1 MKKLFSLFAAVLF
14 AGSMMAADEVL
25 FEQTYPGSP
34 SEYTNSYTKTFTLTT
49 GGYTL
54 SYANVNNGQET
65 DNWNAVRAGRKSGNA
80 SVATITSGAIAETIT
95 KVVVHFTQ
103 VDANKTNSLTLEVAD
118 ANDFA
123 NPVSVAQTIA
133 VGDVTFAIASPA
145 ANKYYRI
152 VIDQAAGSSNGFNRW
167 DKVSFY
173 KQAADIAATGIELD
187 QTAVTLP
194 QYREVQLVA
203 TLTPA
208 GANTAVVW
216 ASDNENVEVID
227 GLVKAKAA
235 SGTATITATAGEGVS
250 ATCAITLA
258 EAPVLT
264 CADAAAKA
272 ASVSA
277 NNENYAGGQYVV
289 RGYVT
294 ETFTNASFTT
304 EGEYVSFYMDD
315 AEGTAR
321 TLEVYKAAW
330 ATVAV
335 GDYVEAVGYLTK
347 YNTTNEMAAGGKVT
361 VLPKPIRGAYNVGGA
376 NADYASL
383 FAACQDINARGIVGD
398 VELLICANLT
408 EGQNPVLS
416 NPTNYSITIR
426 PNADEDRKIE
436 FTATKDNFGP
446 SGAFC
451 IGSIRE
457 VKSGVDTIAWGT
469 ALTNNIIIDGYAEGG
484 ETRRLTFDTPQG
496 FGSGAGP
503 ILFYGDVHNC
513 KLINCIINN
522 SRNAGTTGVTVRTA
536 NMAKFDAGTPNY
548 RPENILIEN
557 NIIAPRVNGQGIVI
571 NGSQAS
577 TIGDGAPLGTI
588 IRNNQITA
596 SNRGVF
602 FNGVNGLVFEGNELT
617 MNGAAGFNAH
627 GLFGYTQ
634 VVGDI
639 IVKDNVF
646 KVNTLQVAAGD
657 FGVIAIG
664 SSGAITGREDD
675 VHWIID
681 NNYFYGM
688 DALAEATGN
697 FKLMYVRAGSNT
709 TLRHNTFY
717 IPTFT
722 NAVPMDLV
730 AANCAAALYLAGSG
744 AYAAENNIFVCKETA
759 SNVSLIRGALNDN
772 IKNNVYHHDG
782 GNAAILAGAVVA
794 ADSAAF
800 FAEGANVGSVWKEPV
815 FADAANGDLSITTA
829 DADLL
834 MPRLEDIL
842 VDITGADRRENTYAG
857 AFEGPEPSPATA
869 IDAVEVQGIQKI
881 FRNGEVLIIRD
892 GKTYNMMGQIV
903 E

>member
-1 MKKLFSLFAAVLF
+1 
-14 AGSMMAADEVL
+14 MAADEVL

-49 GGYTL
+49 GNYTL
-54 SYANVNNGQET
+54 SYANFNNGQESDAWT
-65 DNWNAVRAGRKSGNA
+65 AIRSGRNKSNA
-80 SVATITSGAIAETIT
+80 SVATITSGAIADAIT

-103 VDANKTNSLTLEVAD
+103 VDANKTNSLSLEVAD

-145 ANKYYRI
+145 ANKYYRV
-152 VIDQAAGSSNGFNRW
+152 VIDQAAGSSNGFNRL

-173 KQAADIAATGIELD
+173 KQAADVAATGIELD

-216 ASDNENVEVID
+216 ASDNENVEVVN

-250 ATCAITLA
+250 ATCAVTLA

-321 TLEVYKAAW
+321 TLEVYRAAW

-347 YNTTNEMAAGGKVT
+347 YNTTNEIAAGGKVT
-361 VLPKPIRGAYNVGGA
+361 VLPKPIRGAYNIGGE
-376 NADYASL
+376 NADYTSL
-383 FAACQDINARGIVGD
+383 YAACQDINARGIVGD
-398 VELLICANLT
+398 VELLICADLT
-408 EGQNPVLS
+408 ETKNPALT
-416 NPTNYSITIR
+416 NPTDFTITIR
-426 PNADEDRKIE
+426 PNADEDRTISL
-436 FTATKDNFGP
+436 TQSADNDGP
-446 SGAFC
+446 SGGFT
-451 IGSIRE
+451 IG
-457 VKSGVDTIAWGT
+457 GVENSNNMIDWGS
-469 ALTNNIIIDGYAEGG
+469 ALTKNVIIDGYAEGG
-484 ETRRLTFDTPQG
+484 ETRRLTFDTPSG

-503 ILFYGDVHNC
+503 VLFYGDVRDS
-513 KLINCIINN
+513 KIINCII
-522 SRNAGTTGVTVRTA
+522 RNTRGATGITVRTQQ
-536 NMAKFDAGTPNY
+536 NSDIH
-548 RPENILIEN
+548 PERIVIEN
-557 NIIAPRVNGQGIVI
+557 NIITPGGTASAGIAFNGTKATTKGV
-571 NGSQAS
+571 
-577 TIGDGAPLGTI
+577 GAPKDCI
-588 IRNNQITA
+588 VRNNEITA
-596 SNRGVF
+596 TNRGIF
-602 FNGVNGLVFEGNELT
+602 LDGVNGLLVEGNSIQ
-617 MNGAAGFNAH
+617 MPNAAPGYNAH
-627 GLFGYTQ
+627 AVMGNSGNM
-634 VVGDI
+634 GN
-639 IVKDNVF
+639 IVIRANKINVATNNANAKDY
-646 KVNTLQVAAGD
+646 
-657 FGVIAIG
+657 GVIGVGA
-664 SSGAITGREDD
+664 SGLAADQE
-675 VHWIID
+675 VQWVVE
-681 NNYFYGM
+681 NNYFYGL
-688 DALAEATGN
+688 DALNANAAN
-697 FKLMYVRAGSNT
+697 AAFKMYYVRCGNAT
-709 TLRHNTFY
+709 IIRHNTFY
-717 IPTFT
+717 IPVFT
-722 NAVPMDLV
+722 NKPGMP
-730 AANCAAALYLAGSG
+730 LATG
-744 AYAAENNIFVCKETA
+744 AYCTSAVYMAGTAAYEIQNNIFVCEETEA
-759 SNVSLIRGALNDN
+759 NVSFIRGN
-772 IKNNVYHHDG
+772 IAENTNVANNVFHHNG
-782 GNAAILAGAVVA
+782 GNAAILAGTVVA
-794 ADSAAF
+794 ADSAAY
-800 FAEGANVGSVWKEPV
+800 FADGANAGSKWKLPV
-815 FADAANGDLSITTA
+815 FADAANGDLAITTA

-834 MPRLEDIL
+834 MPRLADVL

-857 AFEGPEPSPATA
+857 AFEGPEVSPATA
-869 IDAVEVQGIQKI
+869 IDAVKVEGIQKI